1 MSAAV
6 GYIELDR
13 TVESIQ
19 VGHRHRKDMGDLDAL
34 IASIEVDWVLFPVV
48 YWATGVALV

>member
-1 MSAAV
+1 MSPAV

-34 IASIEVDWVLFPVV
+34 IASIERD
-48 YWATGVALV
+48 